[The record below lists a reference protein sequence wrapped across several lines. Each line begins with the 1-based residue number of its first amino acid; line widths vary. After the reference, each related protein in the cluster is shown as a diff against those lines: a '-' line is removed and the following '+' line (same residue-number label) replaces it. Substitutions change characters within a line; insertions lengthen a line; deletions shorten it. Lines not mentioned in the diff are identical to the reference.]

1 MLRHGD
7 VSWIN
12 QITRIF
18 YALQKANKNLEE
30 YYGRFA
36 NLGRNLLEKSKMK
49 LQARFPYLK
58 KYKSTSEE
66 SVDIE
71 YLKRIDRKSK
81 KLVFLVKESGA
92 KRILKFTISY
102 NADVHNFCF
111 DQGFAPELIKVDNIE
126 NTDYKFVIMEYL
138 DGFDVVTDIWHRLN
152 EKEKIELKEKILN
165 AAKIMHDN
173 HFVHGDLRFDNIIA
187 KLNSDKKWIIKFI
200 DFDWTGYDGEAEY
213 SQFLNKNISWH
224 NGVQRLG

>member
-18 YALQKANKNLEE
+18 CALRKANKNLEE

-36 NLGRNLLEKSKMK
+36 NLEENPKGKMK
-49 LQARFPYLK
+49 MQARFPYLK

-66 SVDIE
+66 SVDIK
-71 YLKRIDRKSK
+71 YLKRIDRESK

-92 KRILKFTISY
+92 KRILKFTTSY

-111 DQGFAPELIKVDNIE
+111 NQGFAPELIKVDNIE

-173 HFVHGDLRFDNIIA
+173 NFVHGDLRFDNIMA

-213 SQFLNKNISWH
+213 SQFLNKNIP
-224 NGVQRLG
+224 